1 MKIAYVT
8 TYDARDIKNWSGIG
22 YYMARSLENQSMIL
36 EYIGSLTEKYSL
48 PLKAKQYLSNYLSN
62 KLLTKRYL
70 RDRDPLILTNYAQ
83 QVATKLSKINS
94 DLVFSPGSI
103 PIAYLECNQPIV
115 FWTDCTFSGL
125 VDFYPEFTN
134 LSKETLQDGD
144 EMEKTALER
153 CRLAIYSSEWA
164 AQTAIN
170 NYQVESS
177 KIKVVPFGANIECN
191 RNIDDIKTLVKSRP
205 SNRCKLLFLGVDWQ
219 RKRGDIAFKVA
230 KELNQ
235 IGLETELTVVGCRPI
250 TNEPFSSFIKDLGF
264 ISKSTSEGLSK
275 IGKLLA
281 ESHFLIL
288 PSTADC
294 SPIVFCEANAFGV
307 PCLTTDVG
315 GIPTVIKDNLNGKT
329 FAKEASIID
338 YCTYIS
344 NLFSDYSEYE
354 KLALSSFNEY
364 QSRLNWTVAGRTVK
378 NLLLELI

>member
-1 MKIAYVT
+1 MNIAYVT

-22 YYMARSLENQSMIL
+22 YYMAHSLENQSMIV

-70 RDRDPLILTNYAQ
+70 RDRDPLILKNYAQ
-83 QVATKLSKINS
+83 QVASKLSKLNS

-103 PIAYLECNQPIV
+103 PIAYLECSLPIV
-115 FWTDCTFSGL
+115 FWTDCTFRGL

-134 LSKETLQDGD
+134 LSKETLRHGD
-144 EMEKTALER
+144 EMEKAALER
-153 CRLAIYSSEWA
+153 CKLAIYSSEWA
-164 AQTAIN
+164 AQTAIK
-170 NYQVESS
+170 NYQIESS
-177 KIKVVPFGANIECN
+177 KVKVVPFGANIECN
-191 RNIDDIKTLVKSRP
+191 RNIDDIKTLVKSRS
-205 SNRCKLLFLGVDWQ
+205 SNRCRLLFLGVDWQ
-219 RKRGDIAFKVA
+219 RKGGDIAFEVA
-230 KELNQ
+230 KELNK

-250 TNEPFSSFIKDLGF
+250 TNEPFFNFINYLGF

-275 IGKLLA
+275 INKLLA

-294 SPIVFCEANAFGV
+294 SPIVFCEANSFGV

-329 FAKEASIID
+329 FAKEASIAD
-338 YCTYIS
+338 YCAYIS
-344 NLFSDYSEYE
+344 NLFSDYSQYE

-364 QSRLNWTVAGRTVK
+364 ESRLNWTVAGRTVK
-378 NLLLELI
+378 NLLLQLM